1 MYEKDLDQFT
11 QDYSQLRANR
21 LQKKLAERI
30 ELYTKV
36 GKSVI
41 DETHPREAGDDP
53 EDPNMTI
60 NELWNFRKEQKE
72 KRQARQEEAEDQ
84 KKAEEHVKEV
94 FEDDI
99 EMIERLEEIYSGS
112 NQTLSD
118 YAKKKCQK
126 GIKAIM
132 PLLTEMQYRP
142 SEAQKACAVAAV
154 QLSKPNKKL
163 LLCIPAGKGKSRVIC
178 AIATLFQR

>member
-1 MYEKDLDQFT
+1 M
-11 QDYSQLRANR
+11 QDHSRFRANR
-21 LQKKLAERI
+21 LQRKVSERI
-30 ELYTKV
+30 ELWTKA
-36 GKSVI
+36 GKNLL
-41 DETHPREAGDDP
+41 DETNPREAGDDP

-60 NELWNFRKEQKE
+60 NELWNFRKDQKE
-72 KRQARQEEAEDQ
+72 KRQARQDEAEEQ
-84 KKAEEHVKEV
+84 KKVEEHVKEV

-99 EMIERLEEIYSGS
+99 EMIERLEEIYLGS

-126 GIKAIM
+126 GIEAIM
-132 PLLTEMQYRP
+132 ALLTEMKYRP